1 MKVIKQTRVYESM
14 IFSTNVPET
23 EAAWS
28 SSTTY
33 AIGDVVYETTLG
45 RYQSLVNGNHNHQ
58 PSISPTHWVRIGPTN
73 SRAMFDQTVSTQSV
87 SASPMSVV
95 VETGI
100 MDAVALINIDCS
112 SVRLVVKNGLFGA
125 TVYDQTVSMID
136 GVVDWYD
143 YFFTPIEQQNQVIF
157 RDIPPYNDAVAFLT
171 FSGSGTIKVGEVI
184 FGTLQ
189 VIGGT
194 QYGASSGIID
204 YSKKNTDEF
213 GATVLV
219 QGNYSKRINASVYVL
234 NTNLNKVQK
243 FLYSIRATPCVFIAT
258 DVSDFSE
265 ALIVYGFYKDF
276 NTEIP
281 YPTHS
286 ICNIEIEG
294 LI

>member
-1 MKVIKQTRVYESM
+1 MKVIKQTKVYESM

-23 EAAWS
+23 ESAWS
-28 SSTTY
+28 SGTTY
-33 AIGDVVYETTLG
+33 SIGDIVYETTVG
-45 RYQSLVNGNHNHQ
+45 RYQSLANGNHNNQ
-58 PSISPTHWVRIGPTN
+58 PSISPTKWVRIGPTN

-87 SASPMSVV
+87 SSSPMSVV

-100 MDAVALINIDCS
+100 MDAMALINVDCS
-112 SVRLVVKNGLFGA
+112 SVRLVVKNGLYGT

-157 RDIPPYNDAVAFLT
+157 RDIPPYNDAVAFIT

-234 NTNLNKVQK
+234 NANLNKVQK